1 MQPTTQLGAPP
12 PARAADA
19 LLRDLAAGSLSS
31 VELTTACLDRIAD
44 LDPLLGAVIT
54 VDPYALE
61 QAAASDRRRRQR
73 RPGPLEGVPVLVKD
87 NIAVTGSP
95 TTAGSRALAASCP
108 PDAEAVRRL
117 RAAGAVVL
125 GKTNL
130 SEWGNIRST
139 RSTSGWSAVRGQTRN
154 PHVLD
159 RTPSGSSSG
168 SAAAVAAGL
177 APLALGTESDGS
189 IISPAGTCGVVGLK
203 PTFGTVPT
211 GGVVPLWAGQ
221 DVVGPMARSVA
232 DAALLYAVLTGGSV
246 PRLDDGALAGARIGI
261 WQPPGATAPATS
273 VLDEAVAVLRDAGAD
288 PVPVE
293 IAVDRIP
300 AKVDPALLA
309 GFRADLDAYLATV
322 PGASVR
328 SVAEL
333 TAFNRADAVE
343 LSRFGQENLELS
355 LTLPDVDRATAA
367 LHTGL
372 RRSAARGV
380 LDAVLGGQ
388 RLAAVLTL
396 SNGPA
401 PRIGYG
407 SGDGP
412 EILTTTPAA
421 VAGYPMVTVP
431 AGFAGALPIGVTFI
445 GSRQAD
451 ARLLALAHGFERR
464 TAARR
469 NPRLRPSLD

>member
-1 MQPTTQLGAPP
+1 
-12 PARAADA
+12 
-19 LLRDLAAGSLSS
+19 
-31 VELTTACLDRIAD
+31 
-44 LDPLLGAVIT
+44 
-54 VDPYALE
+54 
-61 QAAASDRRRRQR
+61 
-73 RPGPLEGVPVLVKD
+73 
-87 NIAVTGSP
+87 
-95 TTAGSRALAASCP
+95 
-108 PDAEAVRRL
+108 
-117 RAAGAVVL
+117 
-125 GKTNL
+125 
-130 SEWGNIRST
+130 
-139 RSTSGWSAVRGQTRN
+139 
-154 PHVLD
+154 
-159 RTPSGSSSG
+159 
-168 SAAAVAAGL
+168 
-177 APLALGTESDGS
+177 
-189 IISPAGTCGVVGLK
+189 
-203 PTFGTVPT
+203 
-211 GGVVPLWAGQ
+211 
-221 DVVGPMARSVA
+221 
-232 DAALLYAVLTGGSV
+232 
-246 PRLDDGALAGARIGI
+246 
-261 WQPPGATAPATS
+261 
-273 VLDEAVAVLRDAGAD
+273 
-288 PVPVE
+288 VPVE

-469 NPRLRPSLD
+469 SPRFRPSLD